1 MLNLINLMSYRVA
14 GFSGALIVS
23 SLLTKVILSKRRST
37 GSEWFSILERT
48 FLPAYFLATLADW
61 LQGPYVYALYADY
74 GFSKAEIG
82 QLFVVGFGT
91 SAVVGPIVGSFAD
104 SYGRKKSCLL
114 YCLLYIV
121 TCLTK
126 HINDYRVLMLG
137 RVTGGVGTSIL
148 FSSFDS
154 WMVATHHA
162 GNAEMSTGPT
172 FSKMVFGNGLV
183 AIAAGT
189 IGAVVADG
197 YGKVAPFDVA
207 IVSLIV
213 AFILILFTW
222 TENHGKIDESSA
234 SSIKLGLLECWQN
247 TSLLWAGLVQASFES
262 AMYIFVLNWT
272 PALPLQINHGE
283 VFAAFMAATMAGSNV
298 CSWHEKRGRPQEDMV
313 VLCFVWGFASLLI
326 PVLVTDWFIR
336 IVAFCSFEVAVGIYF
351 ASFYTVRAHVVSDEH
366 RATVLNIFRILPN
379 FLVICF
385 CLSSGYLG
393 VEVTLI
399 MCCGLLVRR
408 HWFSHTG
415 GRSL

>member
-1 MLNLINLMSYRVA
+1 MSYRVA
-14 GFSGALIVS
+14 GFSGSLIVG
-23 SLLTKVILSKRRST
+23 SLLAKFVLSKRST
-37 GSEWFSILERT
+37 VTSEWFNLLERR

-61 LQGPYVYALYADY
+61 LQGPYVYALYAHY

-91 SAVVGPIVGSFAD
+91 SAIVGPLVGSFAD

-114 YCLLYIV
+114 YCLLYVV

-126 HINDYRVLMLG
+126 HINNYSVLMLG
-137 RVTGGVGTSIL
+137 RVTGGVATSIL

-154 WMVATHHA
+154 WMVATHHQ
-162 GNAEMSTGPT
+162 GSAEMSTGPV

-183 AIAAGT
+183 AIAAGVV
-189 IGAVVADG
+189 GAIVADRFG
-197 YGKVAPFDVA
+197 MVAPFDVA
-207 IVSLIV
+207 IVSLIA

-222 TENHGKIDESSA
+222 TENHGKAEESSVN
-234 SSIKLGLLECWQN
+234 SIHLSLRECWEN

-272 PALPLQINHGE
+272 PALPSQINHGE
-283 VFAAFMAATMAGSNV
+283 VFAGFMAATMVGSNV
-298 CSWHEKRGRPQEDMV
+298 CSWHERRGGAPEDMV
-313 VLCFVWGFASLLI
+313 VLCFLWGFVSLLV
-326 PVLVTDWFIR
+326 PVVMTEWFFR
-336 IVAFCSFEVAVGIYF
+336 IVAFCSFEVAVGMYF
-351 ASFYTVRAHVVSDEH
+351 ASFYTVRAEVVSDQH

-379 FLVICF
+379 ILVIGF

-393 VEVTLI
+393 VEVTLLI
-399 MCCGLLVRR
+399 CCGLLVRR

-415 GRSL
+415 GRSV